1 MTHLA
6 ESNVVNEVVQVL
18 AERGFDGLAEVLEVV
33 LNEAMKIERSHALG
47 ARPYE
52 RTPERRGQANGFK
65 DKTVLSRLGQLELKV
80 PQTRDSSF
88 YPSALQR
95 GERSERA
102 LKVALAE
109 MYVQGVSTR
118 KVKAIVEELCGS
130 EVSSTQVSRCAAE
143 LDEVLSKWRDRPLG
157 AYPFVILDARYEKVR
172 HGGCVVDCAVLVAV
186 GVGLDGKRSILGVS
200 VKLSEAEVHWREFLG
215 SLVARGLHGVELIVS
230 DGHAGLKEAR
240 QACLPSVPWQRCQFH
255 LLQNAMQYV
264 PHVSQRAEV
273 AADLRAV
280 FHAPSREEAQRLI
293 RLTVEKYE
301 PTAPRLAEWIERNAP
316 EGLTV
321 FAWPAALR
329 RRLRTTN
336 LLERLNREIKRRTRV
351 ATLFPNEPSLLRLV
365 SAILMETSEDW
376 ETGKIYLKPETV

>member
-1 MTHLA
+1 MTHQ
-6 ESNVVNEVVQVL
+6 SQSSVVNEVVQVL

-52 RTPERRGQANGFK
+52 RTPQRRGQANGFK
-65 DKTVLSRLGQLELKV
+65 DKTVLSRLGKLALKV

-143 LDEVLSKWRDRPLG
+143 LDEVLAKWRDRPLG

-215 SLVARGLHGVELIVS
+215 SLVVRGLHGVELIVS

-240 QACLPSVPWQRCQFH
+240 QACFPSVPWQRCQFH
-255 LLQNAMQYV
+255 LVQNAMQYV
-264 PHVSQRAEV
+264 PHVSQRSEV

-280 FHAPSREEAQRLI
+280 FHAPSREEAQRLVG
-293 RLTVEKYE
+293 LAVSKYE
-301 PTAPRLAEWIERNAP
+301 RSAPRLAEWIERHAP

-336 LLERLNREIKRRTRV
+336 LLERLNKEIKRRTRV
-351 ATLFPNEPSLLRLV
+351 ATLFPNEASLLRLV

-376 ETGKIYLKPETV
+376 ETGKIYLTVETV